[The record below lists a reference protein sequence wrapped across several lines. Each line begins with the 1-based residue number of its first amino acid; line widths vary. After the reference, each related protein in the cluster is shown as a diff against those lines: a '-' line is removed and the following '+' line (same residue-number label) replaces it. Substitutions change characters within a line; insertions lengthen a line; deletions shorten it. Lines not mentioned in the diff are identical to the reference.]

1 MLSLIVFYKEF
12 SSYIQGWLLQ
22 YVSVIWYGELNIVG
36 ELAVS
41 KEYGMFKG
49 REIGSKFR
57 DLVLKKSQFSPDSWL
72 FQNSY
77 LDSFVKLRK
86 TSI

>member
-1 MLSLIVFYKEF
+1 MMLSLIVFYKEF

-22 YVSVIWYGELNIVG
+22 YVSAIWYGELNIVG

-49 REIGSKFR
+49 NSKFR
-57 DLVLKKSQFSPDSWL
+57 DLVLKKSRFSPDS
-72 FQNSY
+72 
-77 LDSFVKLRK
+77 
-86 TSI
+86 